1 LKNNKSQ
8 KHFFIKELQ
17 MTTCAVEYYTN
28 QYLNE
33 LESCCEN
40 APDCSCENDDYERAE
55 NQQEQYEDYWEGYYD
70 NE

>member
-1 LKNNKSQ
+1 
-8 KHFFIKELQ
+8 
-17 MTTCAVEYYTN
+17 MTTCAIEYATN

-55 NQQEQYEDYWEGYYD
+55 NQQEQYEDYWTGYYD